1 MNPIPSH
8 ESYMRRMAAVTAVG
22 AHRPTDTKRNL
33 GFVIHGMVVV
43 VVVVVSK
50 WEMRASGP
58 LSADVGDPR
67 IRRGEVSVGNHR
79 WSRFRADVARLVKGN
94 PGRRRLLL
102 LIWFVNFKIASI
114 IGNDVYG
121 NACVCMD
128 GYWIKF
134 IRGGGWIVEIRLLTR
149 IYSIFVRIEM
159 RKSRLED
166 GI

>member
-102 LIWFVNFKIASI
+102 LIWFVNFKIA
-114 IGNDVYG
+114 NWEQ
-121 NACVCMD
+121 CLWKRVCM
-128 GYWIKF
+128 Y
-134 IRGGGWIVEIRLLTR
+134 GWILDEIYTWGG
-149 IYSIFVRIEM
+149 M
-159 RKSRLED
+159 D
-166 GI
+166 C